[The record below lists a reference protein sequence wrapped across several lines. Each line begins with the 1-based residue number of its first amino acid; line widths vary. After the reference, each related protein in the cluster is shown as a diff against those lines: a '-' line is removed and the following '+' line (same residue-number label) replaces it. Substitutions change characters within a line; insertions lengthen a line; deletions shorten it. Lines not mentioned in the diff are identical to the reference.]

1 MLRILFAL
9 LLAATPAHAETKS
22 KAPSIEM
29 PSDERILAL
38 VVSTLIA
45 LNQANATG
53 NYSVFRE
60 LGAPGFQLVN
70 STAKLANV
78 FAELRGKGFDLAPI
92 VFLTPKLIKRPELK
106 DGMLRISGFFP
117 TAPERL
123 NFDLMYQSVG
133 GRWLLFGL
141 AVDTAPVAPQGQ
153 AQGVPLPAEP
163 ATKPKPEPQVSEAPK
178 SEPQV
183 SEAPK
188 PKPKPKPQ
196 AQSAPLDDVRDHVNQ
211 LEAAAAA
218 PPPPKEQPKASFNP
232 FAGF

>member
-9 LLAATPAHAETKS
+9 FLAATPAHAETKP
-22 KAPSIEM
+22 KAQAIEM

-60 LGAPGFQLVN
+60 LGAPGFQLIN

-106 DGMLRISGFFP
+106 DGILRVSGFFP
-117 TAPERL
+117 TAPEQL
-123 NFDLMYQSVG
+123 NFDLMYQSVQ

-141 AVDTAPVAPQGQ
+141 AVDTSPVTPQGQ
-153 AQGVPLPAEP
+153 AQGVPLPAQPE
-163 ATKPKPEPQVSEAPK
+163 AKPESQVSEAPK
-178 SEPQV
+178 E
-183 SEAPK
+183 
-188 PKPKPKPQ
+188 KPKPKPQ
-196 AQSAPLDDVRDHVNQ
+196 AQSAPANDVRDRVHQ
-211 LEAAAAA
+211 LEAAAAQ
-218 PPPPKEQPKASFNP
+218 PPQPEKEQPKASFNP

>member
-9 LLAATPAHAETKS
+9 LLAATPAHAETKP
-22 KAPSIEM
+22 KAQAIEM

-60 LGAPGFQLVN
+60 IGAPGFQLAN
-70 STAKLANV
+70 STAKLANA
-78 FAELRGKGFDLAPI
+78 FAELRGKGFDLSPI
-92 VFLTPKLIKRPELK
+92 VFLTPKLIKRPEIK
-106 DGMLRISGFFP
+106 NGMLRVSGFFP

-123 NFDLMYQSVG
+123 NFDLMYQPVN

-141 AVDTAPVAPQGQ
+141 AVDTTPVAPQGQ
-153 AQGVPLPAEP
+153 AQGAPLPAQPE
-163 ATKPKPEPQVSEAPK
+163 AKPKP
-178 SEPQV
+178 EPQV

-188 PKPKPKPQ
+188 PKPKPQ
-196 AQSAPLDDVRDHVNQ
+196 AQSAPADDVRDHVHE

-218 PPPPKEQPKASFNP
+218 PPPVKEQPKASFNP
-232 FAGF
+232 FGGF